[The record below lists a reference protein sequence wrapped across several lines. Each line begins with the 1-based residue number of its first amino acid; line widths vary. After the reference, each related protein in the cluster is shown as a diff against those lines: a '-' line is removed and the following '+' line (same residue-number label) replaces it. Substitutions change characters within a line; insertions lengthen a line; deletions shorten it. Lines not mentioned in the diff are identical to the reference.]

1 VLPRRTLLLATLGA
15 LSTGAGLLSACGSS
29 TASTA
34 TTVPT
39 SHTSAAALSRN
50 SASAAKAAPTA
61 GTQQSVLQG
70 KATGAR
76 TQVTINYYGA
86 RTYDT
91 VMHAVG
97 TGFLQVHPNVDLQLN
112 YVTGNWKQQVET
124 MIAGGVPPDLFR
136 ADPVDFY
143 SFAGLGVYEPLDPY
157 VARDNYSF
165 ADYWPQLKEEY
176 SWNGKLLN
184 LPDIVNNLILWY
196 NVDLFQKAGLP
207 TPNDL
212 AAKQQWTW
220 DTALQTAQKLTSGT
234 GPTKQFGL
242 YILNGAVNY
251 LLPWVWMAGG
261 SLFDNEQQ
269 PTKLTFANPKS
280 VNALQWLG
288 DLGSKY
294 GVEPQPASLVSSN
307 GGQLFYTGRV
317 GMYIAQL
324 DIEGMHSSIKGF
336 SWDCAPLP
344 SGSAGMWNFYGG
356 ADFGI
361 VTAAKQHDLGWEL
374 LKYITSPAGQASYV
388 THQLAIPILRS
399 VANADAWLKAPYSPP
414 HKQVIL
420 DALTQSKPIPKTSA
434 YTQLDSQAVEP
445 NLADLWNGKANA
457 QTVAAKIDQA
467 GQPILAS
474 ARR

>member
-143 SFAGLGVYEPLDPY
+143 SFAGLGVYEPLDPWRIDSSRADG
-157 VARDNYSF
+157 VASDSLASRSRWTRMSP
-165 ADYWPQLKEEY
+165 ATTTH
-176 SWNGKLLN
+176 S
-184 LPDIVNNLILWY
+184 
-196 NVDLFQKAGLP
+196 P
-207 TPNDL
+207 T
-212 AAKQQWTW
+212 
-220 DTALQTAQKLTSGT
+220 
-234 GPTKQFGL
+234 
-242 YILNGAVNY
+242 
-251 LLPWVWMAGG
+251 
-261 SLFDNEQQ
+261 
-269 PTKLTFANPKS
+269 
-280 VNALQWLG
+280 
-288 DLGSKY
+288 
-294 GVEPQPASLVSSN
+294 
-307 GGQLFYTGRV
+307 TGRNSRRSTP
-317 GMYIAQL
+317 G
-324 DIEGMHSSIKGF
+324 
-336 SWDCAPLP
+336 
-344 SGSAGMWNFYGG
+344 
-356 ADFGI
+356 
-361 VTAAKQHDLGWEL
+361 TASCS
-374 LKYITSPAGQASYV
+374 TF
-388 THQLAIPILRS
+388 PILS
-399 VANADAWLKAPYSPP
+399 
-414 HKQVIL
+414 
-420 DALTQSKPIPKTSA
+420 TT
-434 YTQLDSQAVEP
+434 
-445 NLADLWNGKANA
+445 
-457 QTVAAKIDQA
+457 
-467 GQPILAS
+467 
-474 ARR
+474 